1 MKKIKLLILA
11 LAVALMVAGAGVAVK
26 AEAPAKPQ
34 TVCPVLG
41 GEINKEYFT
50 DYKGNRIYFCCP
62 SCEYTFKK
70 DAEKFLKKMKDEGV
84 TLEKTP
90 AGEKKK

>member
-1 MKKIKLLILA
+1 MQKIGKLMAA
-11 LAVALMVAGAGVAVK
+11 LAVALMLAGAGAAVK

-41 GEINKEYFT
+41 NPINKESFI
-50 DYKGNRIYFCCP
+50 DYKGYRVYFCCAA
-62 SCEYTFKK
+62 CEDNFRK
-70 DAEKFLKKMKDEGV
+70 DADKYLEKMKAEGV